1 MSKFTAGNW
10 EYSEYVPIGAPY
22 AVMQDTGKAHSNGT
36 PIRQLKW
43 DSSILPVFE
52 QLMEAS

>member
-1 MSKFTAGNW
+1 MSN
-10 EYSEYVPIGAPY
+10 YVL
-22 AVMQDTGKAHSNGT
+22 DWKLLELGKTHSDGT

-43 DSSILPVFE
+43 DSSILPIFE